1 LQTENIVSRA
11 KTSGM
16 SPEKGRKQS
25 SAKQTQ
31 ECAGYARPLLYLYH
45 NNEWYAKDTSKKLRA
60 VFGAQAKAGQH
71 HSSYAPYG
79 YKPSAENRLHW
90 EVDEEAAAV
99 VREIFK
105 LCLGGRGPMQI
116 ANELQRRKV
125 LTPNAKKGSNH
136 AKTDNPYFWYPRIVA
151 TILENREYL
160 GHTVTGI
167 SSTVSYKNHK
177 RVAREPNI
185 FPDTHEAII
194 EPDDFEAVQRIREG
208 RRRPTKMGEMGP
220 LNGRLFCADCGER
233 LYLSRSQARGD
244 KYQYYVC
251 KLYRKNGTC
260 TAHRVRR
267 DLVEAEVLR
276 QLQLMLTTARGDGKG
291 FAQAVRKAA
300 GEEARRTQ
308 HSVRAEG
315 ERAAARAAALDG
327 IIEKLYEDRVAGLLT
342 EARFTRMLARY
353 EQEQEGLAETL
364 RRAQEE
370 MASRRELSETI
381 DRFIRT
387 ATKVGDVPELTPEI
401 VSAFLDRVIVSEP
414 TGDKM
419 NRKYKLAMRF
429 VGDIDA
435 SCFQLPIPA

>member
-1 LQTENIVSRA
+1 
-11 KTSGM
+11 
-16 SPEKGRKQS
+16 
-25 SAKQTQ
+25 
-31 ECAGYARPLLYLYH
+31 
-45 NNEWYAKDTSKKLRA
+45 
-60 VFGAQAKAGQH
+60 
-71 HSSYAPYG
+71 
-79 YKPSAENRLHW
+79 
-90 EVDEEAAAV
+90 
-99 VREIFK
+99 
-105 LCLGGRGPMQI
+105 
-116 ANELQRRKV
+116 
-125 LTPNAKKGSNH
+125 
-136 AKTDNPYFWYPRIVA
+136 
-151 TILENREYL
+151 
-160 GHTVTGI
+160 VTGI
-167 SSTVSYKNHK
+167 STTVSYKNHK
-177 RVAREPNI
+177 RINRAPEEWNI

-208 RRRPTKMGEMGP
+208 RRRPTKMGDMGP

-233 LYLSRSQARGD
+233 LHLSRSQDKGE

-251 KLYRKNGTC
+251 KLFRRNGTC

-267 DLVEAEVLR
+267 DIVEAEVLC
-276 QLQLMLTTARGDGKG
+276 QLQLMLAAARGDGEG

-370 MASRRELSETI
+370 IASRRELSETI

-387 ATKVGDVPELTPEI
+387 ATKVGDVPALTPEI
-401 VSAFLDRVIVSEP
+401 VSAFIDRVIVNEP
-414 TGDKM
+414 TGEKWD
-419 NRKYKLAMRF
+419 RKYKLAIRF